1 MQIQENGFQYP
12 APGSPQEWYELGVVL
27 RRREMF
33 GEAVNAFREAE
44 RLAERAIAELESG
57 AGCAMDSLPCG
68 AAAMDTPTASGP
80 LEISDIPGVL
90 DTPTAS
96 GPLEI
101 SDIPGALDTP
111 TASDTV
117 GTSVAPEAFT
127 FPAVA
132 DGQMSDSSGTSVPTV
147 PDLEFLESL
156 RARAVA
162 SIELIQSIRGFV
174 NKDLMNP

>member
-80 LEISDIPGVL
+80 LEISDIPG
-90 DTPTAS
+90 
-96 GPLEI
+96 
-101 SDIPGALDTP
+101 ALDTP

-132 DGQMSDSSGTSVPTV
+132 DGQMSDSSGTSVPIV
-147 PDLEFLESL
+147 LDLEFLESL

>member
-68 AAAMDTPTASGP
+68 AAALDTPTASGP
-80 LEISDIPGVL
+80 LEISDIPGV
-90 DTPTAS
+90 
-96 GPLEI
+96 
-101 SDIPGALDTP
+101 LDTP

>member
-68 AAAMDTPTASGP
+68 AAAMDTPTAS
-80 LEISDIPGVL
+80 
-90 DTPTAS
+90 
-96 GPLEI
+96 
-101 SDIPGALDTP
+101 
-111 TASDTV
+111 DTV

>member
-96 GPLEI
+96 
-101 SDIPGALDTP
+101 
-111 TASDTV
+111 DTV

-147 PDLEFLESL
+147 LDLEFLESL

>member
-96 GPLEI
+96 
-101 SDIPGALDTP
+101 
-111 TASDTV
+111 DTV

-132 DGQMSDSSGTSVPTV
+132 DGQMSDSSGMSVPTV

>member
-27 RRREMF
+27 RRGEML
-33 GEAVNAFREAE
+33 GGAVNAFREAE

-68 AAAMDTPTASGP
+68 AAAM
-80 LEISDIPGVL
+80 
-90 DTPTAS
+90 
-96 GPLEI
+96 
-101 SDIPGALDTP
+101 DTP

>member
-68 AAAMDTPTASGP
+68 AAAMDTPVASDP
-80 LEISDIPGVL
+80 LEISDIPGV
-90 DTPTAS
+90 
-96 GPLEI
+96 
-101 SDIPGALDTP
+101 LDTP

-132 DGQMSDSSGTSVPTV
+132 DGRMSDSSGTSVPTV

>member
-96 GPLEI
+96 
-101 SDIPGALDTP
+101 
-111 TASDTV
+111 DTV

-174 NKDLMNP
+174 IQDLMNP

>member
-96 GPLEI
+96 
-101 SDIPGALDTP
+101 
-111 TASDTV
+111 DTV

-174 NKDLMNP
+174 NKDLMNT

>member
-68 AAAMDTPTASGP
+68 VAAMDTPTASGP
-80 LEISDIPGVL
+80 LEISDIPGV
-90 DTPTAS
+90 
-96 GPLEI
+96 
-101 SDIPGALDTP
+101 LDTP

>member
-96 GPLEI
+96 
-101 SDIPGALDTP
+101 
-111 TASDTV
+111 DTV

-132 DGQMSDSSGTSVPTV
+132 DGQISDSSGTSVPTV

>member
-27 RRREMF
+27 RRRE
-33 GEAVNAFREAE
+33 
-44 RLAERAIAELESG
+44 
-57 AGCAMDSLPCG
+57 SLPCG

-80 LEISDIPGVL
+80 LEISDIPGV
-90 DTPTAS
+90 
-96 GPLEI
+96 
-101 SDIPGALDTP
+101 LDTP

>member
-80 LEISDIPGVL
+80 LEISDIPG
-90 DTPTAS
+90 
-96 GPLEI
+96 
-101 SDIPGALDTP
+101 ALDTP

-132 DGQMSDSSGTSVPTV
+132 DEQMSDSSGTSVPTV

>member
-1 MQIQENGFQYP
+1 MDKKLQYP
-12 APGSPQEWYELGVVL
+12 TPGSPQEWYELGVVL

-96 GPLEI
+96 
-101 SDIPGALDTP
+101 
-111 TASDTV
+111 DTV

>member
-96 GPLEI
+96 
-101 SDIPGALDTP
+101 
-111 TASDTV
+111 DTV
-117 GTSVAPEAFT
+117 GTSVAPKAFT
-127 FPAVA
+127 FPDVA

>member
-96 GPLEI
+96 
-101 SDIPGALDTP
+101 
-111 TASDTV
+111 DTV

-132 DGQMSDSSGTSVPTV
+132 DGRMSDSSGTSVPTV

>member
-44 RLAERAIAELESG
+44 QLAERAIAELESG

-80 LEISDIPGVL
+80 LEISDIPGV
-90 DTPTAS
+90 
-96 GPLEI
+96 
-101 SDIPGALDTP
+101 LDTP

>member
-96 GPLEI
+96 
-101 SDIPGALDTP
+101 
-111 TASDTV
+111 DTV

-162 SIELIQSIRGFV
+162 SIFS
-174 NKDLMNP
+174 

>member
-96 GPLEI
+96 
-101 SDIPGALDTP
+101 
-111 TASDTV
+111 DTV

>member
-68 AAAMDTPTASGP
+68 AAAM
-80 LEISDIPGVL
+80 

>member
-96 GPLEI
+96 
-101 SDIPGALDTP
+101 DTE
-111 TASDTV
+111 

>member
-1 MQIQENGFQYP
+1 
-12 APGSPQEWYELGVVL
+12 
-27 RRREMF
+27 MF

-80 LEISDIPGVL
+80 LEISDIPGV
-90 DTPTAS
+90 
-96 GPLEI
+96 
-101 SDIPGALDTP
+101 LDTP

>member
-68 AAAMDTPTASGP
+68 AAAMDTPTAS
-80 LEISDIPGVL
+80 
-90 DTPTAS
+90 
-96 GPLEI
+96 
-101 SDIPGALDTP
+101 
-111 TASDTV
+111 DTV

-132 DGQMSDSSGTSVPTV
+132 DGRMSDSSGTSVPTV

>member
-44 RLAERAIAELESG
+44 RLAAHALAEQK
-57 AGCAMDSLPCG
+57 P
-68 AAAMDTPTASGP
+68 DTG
-80 LEISDIPGVL
+80 EM
-90 DTPTAS
+90 
-96 GPLEI
+96 E
-101 SDIPGALDTP
+101 
-111 TASDTV
+111 
-117 GTSVAPEAFT
+117 
-127 FPAVA
+127 
-132 DGQMSDSSGTSVPTV
+132 Q
-147 PDLEFLESL
+147 L
-156 RARAVA
+156 RARAVV

>member
-1 MQIQENGFQYP
+1 MDKKLQYP
-12 APGSPQEWYELGVVL
+12 TPGSPQEWYELGVSL
-27 RRREMF
+27 RRKEMF
-33 GEAVNAFREAE
+33 GEAVNAFLEAE
-44 RLAERAIAELESG
+44 RLAERAISELESG

-68 AAAMDTPTASGP
+68 AAAMDTPVAS
-80 LEISDIPGVL
+80 D
-90 DTPTAS
+90 
-96 GPLEI
+96 PLEI

-132 DGQMSDSSGTSVPTV
+132 DGRMSDSSGTSVPTV